1 MALYNQIITI
11 ETPFGPMQADLDDIK
26 DAITHVSQGLT
37 LLDQEQ
43 QSMQSYIG
51 CNLEQKRKDYGSR
64 SYIGW
69 AHAIDVV
76 IERDWNISRVTNFH
90 HGTVEKPP
98 TYLEEKVMISGR
110 METVKIPHQ
119 ATVFMEEKNGGEDP
133 HRMCIRYMSYDTY
146 EVDVLFAFQT
156 GFDFAAFWQEVE
168 EEYYQR
174 GIYKGAKIS
183 ADFRFLEL
191 PELNF
196 NDVVLTEDQKLFLNR
211 NILKYVE
218 NLHVYRK
225 NGLPSSRGIL
235 LTGPPGTGKTLTCNV
250 IIQDLD
256 ITVIYVSR
264 NAINDTGQ
272 ISELYDL
279 ARKLAPALVII
290 EDIDTLGGIDREE
303 VDHPL
308 LGEFLNCLAGVE
320 ENHGVITLATT
331 NYPQNLDWA
340 LTDRPGRFD
349 VRIDFGYP
357 NEKVREKILLKY
369 LDPLQTKGIKVKDIA
384 KKTEGFS
391 GAYLREIV
399 QQAFISAFEGHNYDA
414 DKVVVTHSNLLDSLK
429 EMEKQKATVNK
440 ENRIAAPE
448 VSEQLYG

>member
-1 MALYNQIITI
+1 MPLYNQILNI
-11 ETPFGPMQADLDDIK
+11 ETPFGPIQADLDDIK
-26 DAITHVSQGLT
+26 DAITHVSQGLN

-51 CNLEQKRKDYGSR
+51 PNLEQKRKDYGCR

-76 IERDWNISRVTNFH
+76 LDRGWTTNRVTNFH

-98 TYLEEKVMISGR
+98 TYLEEKVMLNGQI
-110 METVKIPHQ
+110 ETIKIPHQ
-119 ATVFMEEKNGGEDP
+119 ALFFVEEKEGGEDP
-133 HRMCIRYMSYDTY
+133 ERMCIRYMSYDTY
-146 EVDVLFAFQT
+146 EVDICFAYTT

-174 GIYKGAKIS
+174 GIYKKAKIS

-196 NDVVLTEDQKLFLNR
+196 GDVVLTKDQDHLLTR

-218 NLHVYRK
+218 NIHVYQE

-256 ITVIYVSR
+256 STVIYICR
-264 NAINDTGQ
+264 NAIKDTGQ
-272 ISELYDL
+272 ISQLYEL
-279 ARKLAPALVII
+279 ARKLSPTLVII
-290 EDIDTLGGIDREE
+290 EDIDTLGGIDREDT
-303 VDHPL
+303 DHPL

-320 ENHGVITLATT
+320 ENQGVITLATT

-340 LTDRPGRFD
+340 LADRPGRFD

-357 NEKVREKILLKY
+357 NEKVRENILLKY
-369 LDPLQTKGIKVKDIA
+369 LEPLKTKGIKVKEIA

-399 QQAFISAFEGHNYDA
+399 QQAFISAFEKYDY
-414 DKVVVTHSNLLDSLK
+414 DVKKVVVTHEDLAHSVK
-429 EMEKQKATVNK
+429 EMEKQKAIINK
-440 ENRIAAPE
+440 ENRRSAPE